1 MSAQQAGTVQRRRRM
16 FQPDHLNLLVHLL
29 KGNRE
34 AIHDQLSERAFDF
47 EGFNEFL
54 AQHRLQGFVYSLLAN
69 SPVRETFARDLVE
82 HLKPFYNRQRT
93 HNELLIQEL
102 KLLCSAFSLAGH
114 EFILLKGLYLAE
126 RFYGGIDRRAF
137 WDIDILV
144 KKDDLTQA
152 AQLLTRSGFKRTS
165 RIFLHHAL
173 TIYFTHAL
181 DFAKSGVAVDLHWAL
196 RNRPSYNFDYQDI
209 WERKRQFY
217 LDDMTLYVL
226 CDEHSLAL
234 ELVSI
239 FNDLEVGKIRLK
251 SFIDLYMMTKAVN
264 DTLDW
269 SQFLE
274 DRKQENVFKIS
285 VMMLDLLLRLFECH
299 SEFPNLAH
307 ALSKGSHLLQVSDAK
322 SVEKLLTLSRV
333 GLIQR
338 MRVARLY
345 QASRLRL
352 FLWWI
357 ISWPFRHAAYRSGKS
372 FRPKKN
378 VLRLKRNIGL

>member
-1 MSAQQAGTVQRRRRM
+1 M
-16 FQPDHLNLLVHLL
+16 L
-29 KGNRE
+29 KGPYM
-34 AIHDQLSERAFDF
+34 
-47 EGFNEFL
+47 
-54 AQHRLQGFVYSLLAN
+54 AQ
-69 SPVRETFARDLVE
+69 
-82 HLKPFYNRQRT
+82 
-93 HNELLIQEL
+93 
-102 KLLCSAFSLAGH
+102 
-114 EFILLKGLYLAE
+114 
-126 RFYGGIDRRAF
+126 RFYGSLDRRVF

-144 KKDDLTQA
+144 EKNDLKQA

-165 RIFLHHAL
+165 RIFLHQAL
-173 TIYFTHAL
+173 TMYFAHAL
-181 DFAKSGVAVDLHWAL
+181 DFAKSGVTVDLHWAL
-196 RNRPSYNFDYQDI
+196 RNRPSYNFNYQAI
-209 WERKRQFY
+209 WERKRQFH
-217 LDDMTLYVL
+217 LEGMTLYVL

-251 SFIDLYMMTKAVN
+251 SFIDLYMMTKAMN
-264 DTLDW
+264 ETLNW
-269 SQFLE
+269 SRFLE

-299 SEFPNLAH
+299 DEFPDLAH
-307 ALSKGSHLLQVSDAK
+307 ALTKVGRFLEAGDAK
-322 SVEKLLTLSRV
+322 RVEELLTRPRV

-352 FLWWI
+352 LLWWI

-378 VLRLKRNIGL
+378 VLQLKRNIGKNH